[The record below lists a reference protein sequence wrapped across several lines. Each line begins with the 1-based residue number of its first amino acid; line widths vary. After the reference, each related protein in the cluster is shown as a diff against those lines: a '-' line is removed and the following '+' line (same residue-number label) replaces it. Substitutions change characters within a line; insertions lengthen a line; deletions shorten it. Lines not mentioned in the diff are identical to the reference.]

1 MLFSGKDMG
10 FRRWIIASLVTISL
24 LSALITLT
32 LFRRRFQVEPFPE
45 VAAVRTSPPVPARGH
60 VLLPGSELN
69 PYVQYYLV
77 NPRAGVQGWQ
87 PSQAD
92 IDDLEANLDQ
102 ISSLKERGGNPSR
115 RIESPDQYFR
125 QYLGV
130 LISDKKRIFVNATR
144 RFMGDDESEWHR
156 HLVVIVDGG
165 KCYWRAYY
173 DPITHQFSNLMINA
187 VA

>member
-1 MLFSGKDMG
+1 MIVSILSV
-10 FRRWIIASLVTISL
+10 LV
-24 LSALITLT
+24 ALT
-32 LFRRRFQVEPFPE
+32 LLRRRFQVEPLSE
-45 VAAVRTSPPVPARGH
+45 VAAVRTSPSVPARGH
-60 VLLPGSELN
+60 VLLPGSELSS
-69 PYVQYYLV
+69 YIRYYLV
-77 NPRAGVQGWQ
+77 NPRARVQSWQ

-102 ISSLKERGGNPSR
+102 ISSLKESGGNPSR

-130 LISDKKRIFVNATR
+130 LISDKKQIFVNATCQ
-144 RFMGDDESEWHR
+144 FMGADESAWHR

-165 KCYWRAYY
+165 KCYWQVYY